1 MSVDRDLGTDAPVA
15 EARPLAVAL
24 TPNELPAETLLR
36 LQRTAGNAVV
46 GRLLRSLPAPVR
58 GVVGSDRIAGRAP
71 IAMRALQR
79 EPLLPLDY
87 PDASFNYDRCGWL
100 NADDVRSEM
109 ERRDVVIRDILSDP
123 RNITDDNDVREYLKR
138 WLVATECMES
148 AIKKYFS
155 GDRQMLQRMRD
166 QYTRAVELITLR
178 GGISQNRAAADVK
191 AAHASQYGGAYE
203 ENEVVPFLRAD
214 RFDRLDPTRFPQ
226 GSNAIL
232 SNLNPYSW
240 AFRRTDACEQNCPAA
255 ASKMQKYLLDGEL
268 TPVKCDPRHEVGYV
282 LDPDSDTWGP
292 ARAWKATF
300 DLIKGTLKKHG
311 DQVIVEGDRGAHN
324 DTGLTQWHYFCV
336 VNIHGTLYIADAFS
350 GMVRA
355 DIQAYIDWL
364 KTRTY
369 KFTTRRVEALTMA
382 EWKRRHP

>member
-1 MSVDRDLGTDAPVA
+1 VA
-15 EARPLAVAL
+15 EARPPAFAP
-24 TPNELPAETLLR
+24 TPNELPAQTLLR
-36 LQRTAGNAVV
+36 LQRTAGNAAV
-46 GRLLRSLPAPVR
+46 GRLLRSPKSPVG
-58 GVVGSDRIAGRAP
+58 GVVRSDLIAGRAA
-71 IAMRALQR
+71 IASRVLQR
-79 EPLLPLDY
+79 EPLPTLDH
-87 PDASFNYDRCGWL
+87 PDANFNYDRCGWL
-100 NADDVRSEM
+100 DANDVRSEI

-123 RNITDDNDVREYLKR
+123 RNITDDNDVRVYLKR
-138 WLVATECMES
+138 WLVATECMEI

-178 GGISQNRAAADVK
+178 GGISENKGAADVK
-191 AAHASQYGGAYE
+191 AAHASEYGGAYE
-203 ENEVVPFLRAD
+203 ENEVVPFLQAD

-232 SNLNPYSW
+232 STLNPYSW
-240 AFRRTDACEQNCPAA
+240 AFRQTDYCKQNCPAA

-282 LDPDSDTWGP
+282 LDPDSDTWGA
-292 ARAWKATF
+292 ARAWAATF
-300 DLIKGTLKKHG
+300 NLIKGTLKKHG

-324 DTGLTQWHYFCV
+324 DAGLTQWHYFCV
-336 VNIHGTLYIADAFS
+336 VNIHGTLYVADAFS

-355 DIQAYIDWL
+355 DIQAYTDWL

-369 KFTTRRVEALTMA
+369 KFTTKRVEALTME
-382 EWKRRHP
+382 EWKRRNP